1 MDESQESC
9 ILNAEN
15 CSSSSSAL
23 SSKSGNTPQCNGASE
38 SRTLLQ
44 VPESHGLQLLSVL
57 RSFREQGLLF
67 DFTIKVQEQSFPCHR
82 CVLAA
87 CSDFFRAMFEVDMR
101 ERGDGSVTLGNQCP
115 VAVRLFLDFAYSGE
129 MLITDSN
136 VSVLSQAC
144 SNFLIRA
151 MDLSNCLSLFS
162 LAEAYGSASLLQS
175 ANEFVVQ
182 NFSELSKTQDFLDM
196 QVNVLEA
203 CLRSDALNVPSEEAV
218 MISSAIV
225 SPASPCSLKLRA
237 GRISTAACSLMPA
250 TTTQSYPQNT
260 EENGEIRH
268 SFCYHLETDQ
278 WKELGTGHGEGTAM
292 MPDPPGSYLTSFAE
306 KVHWSSVSPLPTAIY
321 YPEASACGS
330 VIYTLG
336 SEVEITDSFNPSLD
350 CFFSY
355 DTQQDQWSRLVAEFG
370 QFFHATLVK
379 AVSIDNT
386 LHICDLYLQVFVVKL
401 FCIKSTSLRLS
412 PLQSLVVANGGL
424 GNGVSREELSAA
436 LKQMGE
442 VDKLIMHPNKPYA
455 FVTYR
460 SEESARKAHIN
471 LNGEKLQCGENS
483 VTLYLS
489 YVDSVTCEEEASV
502 PLPEGLVLVEDFV
515 CSEEEALLLAA
526 IDWSSTNTDVTAQK
540 ALKHRRVKHYGFEFR
555 YDNNNV
561 DKDKPLPAGIPQEC
575 LPVLERCVKNQHI
588 DIMPDQLTVN
598 QYESGQGIPP
608 HVDTHSAFEDTIMSL
623 SLGAKT
629 VMEFRHPM
637 VASLPWFYQNG
648 ASWITPRKF
657 DMVPA
662 CEPQSFGDATPDLR
676 TSSNLTLSKRG
687 TRTSLTFRKIR
698 HEPCRCAFPSACDS
712 QGAPPAP
719 SPPPPPSLPCCH
731 ADAALLEEQY
741 VHRVYDAIA
750 SHFSSTRHSP
760 WPRVCH
766 FLSSLPPGSVL
777 ADVGCGNGKY
787 LGVNPELSAVGCD
800 RSSALVQICA
810 ERGFQAFVSDALS
823 VPLREASC
831 DACISIAVIHHFST
845 QERRLAAVQEL
856 VRLLKPGGRALIYV
870 WAFEQEYNKQRS
882 KYLKDQNK
890 ELPENHN
897 PAENSP
903 EESQEPQGK
912 SSVHNSSH
920 SEDNYRTVDNNQH
933 VTDGKLSV
941 HTTAQPSKPRTFWF
955 PGI

>member
-1 MDESQESC
+1 MDA
-9 ILNAEN
+9 IVEN
-15 CSSSSSAL
+15 NVKPVRR
-23 SSKSGNTPQCNGASE
+23 SKEDKKVIRKQLKASH
-38 SRTLLQ
+38 TLLKH
-44 VPESHGLQLLSVL
+44 EG
-57 RSFREQGLLF
+57 
-67 DFTIKVQEQSFPCHR
+67 
-82 CVLAA
+82 
-87 CSDFFRAMFEVDMR
+87 
-101 ERGDGSVTLGNQCP
+101 
-115 VAVRLFLDFAYSGE
+115 
-129 MLITDSN
+129 
-136 VSVLSQAC
+136 
-144 SNFLIRA
+144 
-151 MDLSNCLSLFS
+151 
-162 LAEAYGSASLLQS
+162 
-175 ANEFVVQ
+175 
-182 NFSELSKTQDFLDM
+182 
-196 QVNVLEA
+196 
-203 CLRSDALNVPSEEAV
+203 
-218 MISSAIV
+218 
-225 SPASPCSLKLRA
+225 
-237 GRISTAACSLMPA
+237 ISTA
-250 TTTQSYPQNT
+250 PQ
-260 EENGEIRH
+260 
-268 SFCYHLETDQ
+268 
-278 WKELGTGHGEGTAM
+278 
-292 MPDPPGSYLTSFAE
+292 
-306 KVHWSSVSPLPTAIY
+306 PT
-321 YPEASACGS
+321 
-330 VIYTLG
+330 
-336 SEVEITDSFNPSLD
+336 
-350 CFFSY
+350 
-355 DTQQDQWSRLVAEFG
+355 
-370 QFFHATLVK
+370 K
-379 AVSIDNT
+379 
-386 LHICDLYLQVFVVKL
+386 
-401 FCIKSTSLRLS
+401 
-412 PLQSLVVANGGL
+412 SLVVANGGL

-489 YVDSVTCEEEASV
+489 YVDS
-502 PLPEGLVLVEDFV
+502 EGLVLVEDFV

-629 VMEFRHPM
+629 VMEFRHPDGRL
-637 VASLPWFYQNG
+637 VAVGESRFLWTHG
-648 ASWITPRKF
+648 ITPRKF

-662 CEPQSFGDATPDLR
+662 CEPQSFGDTTPDLR

-731 ADAALLEEQY
+731 ADAALLEE
-741 VHRVYDAIA
+741 H
-750 SHFSSTRHSP
+750 
-760 WPRVCH
+760 
-766 FLSSLPPGSVL
+766 VL

-823 VPLREASC
+823 VPLRAASC

-941 HTTAQPSKPRTFWF
+941 HTNRTAFETKDLLVPWHLKDGKKRVEGDSGEGGKKDQQKEKSKKTSRSKATLDCNPATSPGFDSNMFSDSSLDTIVATHSSKPS
-955 PGI
+955 PGGDTSQTCSSSLKSESEIIRAPVFHRYYHVFQQGELEQLCAQQAGVTVQSSYHDQGNWCVILEKALNR